1 MIKAEIPITPG
12 TLKIREPN
20 PPFKV
25 GDLVRHLSKSY
36 DCLGLVTF
44 VAGHQLYIQVDWL
57 TEEGSRLSEFANVYL
72 FGMVVGFHEDFIHD
86 DSPCRP
92 FKVEWLHKEEGW
104 TYYGD
109 FWYDDEL
116 ELVE

>member
-1 MIKAEIPITPG
+1 MKIK
-12 TLKIREPN
+12 L
-20 PPFKV
+20 
-25 GDLVRHLSKSY
+25 GDLVKSN
-36 DCLGLVTF
+36 D
-44 VAGHQLYIQVDWL
+44 YID
-57 TEEGSRLSEFANVYL
+57 SSVYV
-72 FGMVVGFHEDFIHD
+72 FGMVVGFHENFIHD
-86 DSPCRP
+86 DSPCPP